1 MQVGKP
7 GAEQTESP
15 SPGPVLGLA
24 VGVTWVS
31 AAVGSPSALLI
42 PWGHVPGPSKGDW
55 DQGLLNSGHPG
66 GGGLTIPTPWLAS
79 PAPETRHPG
88 LCPPRPMFTSGRGPS
103 EWGGVTLCRAMT
115 RWAHAT
121 LLPPLL

>member
-66 GGGLTIPTPWLAS
+66 GGGPDHPHPLACLPS
-79 PAPETRHPG
+79 TRDKASWALSTQAHVH
-88 LCPPRPMFTSGRGPS
+88 LWTRTLRVGRCDT
-103 EWGGVTLCRAMT
+103 V
-115 RWAHAT
+115 
-121 LLPPLL
+121 